1 MDKENSINVP
11 QASGVEVSGSQPA
24 TQAHPPR
31 LSMLY
36 MVICL
41 VVSISAGTASGW
53 WFSRANTFEVYVVDV
68 KKIVGEKKK
77 ELIEKYKQNPTDET
91 IATAD
96 KDLSAFLGL
105 LDRGITR
112 LGDGDRKLV
121 LLKDIYLAGDATDV
135 TDVLTRKIKES
146 GARTNQE

>member
-1 MDKENSINVP
+1 
-11 QASGVEVSGSQPA
+11 
-24 TQAHPPR
+24 
-31 LSMLY
+31 